1 MHTNFLKEEKWLLM
15 LLKIDF
21 FPLPKRPPSFQEEDE
36 SKDKELIPLEKR
48 LEYTVNE
55 FNKLIVEKRKSISKE
70 FFKERFQG
78 LIDMQRE
85 LYKIKSANTNKDLV
99 NVIKSGLRDLKEE
112 INEMPKDETE
122 YEKSNEIVNFV
133 EKIFEFTNQNQ
144 NQEGQG
150 LKILTPEQ
158 MLSRLTI
165 TLAQLRIEDNS
176 EKLKNGVRQLL
187 YSLYRSKKLTKTIY
201 NNSID
206 TI

>member
-1 MHTNFLKEEKWLLM
+1 MA
-15 LLKIDF
+15 F
-21 FPLPKRPPSFQEEDE
+21 FPLPKRPPSFQEENE
-36 SKDKELIPLEKR
+36 NKDKELIPLEKR

-55 FNKLIVEKRKSISKE
+55 FNKLILEKGKSISKE
-70 FFKERFQG
+70 FFKERFQC
-78 LIDMQRE
+78 LIDMQRG

-112 INEMPKDETE
+112 IKEMSKDETE
-122 YEKSNEIVNFV
+122 HEKSNEIVNFV
-133 EKIFEFTNQNQ
+133 EKILEFTNQNQ

-165 TLAQLRIEDNS
+165 TLAQLKIEDNS
-176 EKLKNGVRQLL
+176 EKLKNEVRQLL

-201 NNSID
+201 NNLID

>member
-1 MHTNFLKEEKWLLM
+1 MI
-15 LLKIDF
+15 IDAFENGF
-21 FPLPKRPPSFQEEDE
+21 FPLPKRPPSFQEENE
-36 SKDKELIPLEKR
+36 NKDKELIPLEKR

-55 FNKLIVEKRKSISKE
+55 FNKLIVEKGKSISKE
-70 FFKERFQG
+70 FFKERFQC

-85 LYKIKSANTNKDLV
+85 LYKINSANTNKDLV

-112 INEMPKDETE
+112 IKEMSKDETE
-122 YEKSNEIVNFV
+122 HEKSNEIVNFV
-133 EKIFEFTNQNQ
+133 EKILEFTNQNQ

-165 TLAQLRIEDNS
+165 TLAQLKIEDNS
-176 EKLKNGVRQLL
+176 EKLKNEVRQLL

-201 NNSID
+201 NNLID